1 MQKDII
7 DKLATR
13 SFSLRKIT
21 AEDAPLLAEF
31 HKRMALIC
39 RKTDIVNHHCVFD
52 SLRQHL
58 KNIDT
63 QAFPPGEFDSVGLW
77 WDPHSGDFILH
88 FKVPDA
94 HQE

>member
-1 MQKDII
+1 
-7 DKLATR
+7 
-13 SFSLRKIT
+13 
-21 AEDAPLLAEF
+21 
-31 HKRMALIC
+31 MALIC

-63 QAFPPGEFDSVGLW
+63 QACPPGEFDSVGLW